1 MATQLAGESLR
12 HALLALAVALG
23 LVAAGCSSNSD
34 ADSSVSSTT
43 TTAETTT
50 KTAAETT
57 TTTAA
62 ETTTTADPGFVE
74 VTDLV
79 YMTIDG
85 SELLMDVYTPA
96 GQGPWPVVVA
106 LHGIDSDGKDGE
118 DTVMVAEAAVAEGMV
133 VFAPSWIVWRP
144 GIPPVP
150 VAFETFQEWKN
161 AVACAVAFA
170 QQNAADY
177 GGDAAKTVVYGFS
190 AGAGFGLAVS
200 VESSGDSIA
209 GCETDAPH
217 EPVSGAVLGDGEYWL
232 HSQNFDAAFESDPA
246 AMQAE
251 LASLVD
257 PTDWPADLDAE
268 FFLWVAEDGT
278 GRRAIDD
285 PSDESGWFAHRDPDG
300 SIQRDLERLD
310 QFEDGV
316 VTVIDAGQLL
326 ALRLSEAGIEVTL
339 DEYPGGHTPRDK
351 VPELVGYLK
360 AAAAQ

>member
-1 MATQLAGESLR
+1 MRRSLLVSILAF
-12 HALLALAVALG
+12 G
-23 LVAAGCSSNSD
+23 LIAAGCSSDSD
-34 ADSSVSSTT
+34 AGTSDSSTT
-43 TTAETTT
+43 T
-50 KTAAETT
+50 TAAETT

-62 ETTTTADPGFVE
+62 ETTTTTVDPGFVE
-74 VTDLV
+74 ATDLV

-96 GQGPWPVVVA
+96 GEGPWPVVVA

-150 VAFETFQEWKN
+150 VTLEAWQEWKG
-161 AVACAVAFA
+161 AVGCAVAFA
-170 QQNAADY
+170 QQSAADY
-177 GGDAAKTVVYGFS
+177 GGDPANTVVYGFS

-200 VESSGDSIA
+200 VESSGDSIP
-209 GCETDAPH
+209 GCETDAPL

-232 HSQNFDAAFESDPA
+232 HSQNFDAAFEVDTA

-257 PTDWPADLDAE
+257 PTNWPADLDAE
-268 FFLWVAEDGT
+268 FFLWVAEGGT

-310 QFEDGV
+310 QFEDGF
-316 VTVIDAGQLL
+316 VTFIDAGQLL

-360 AAAAQ
+360 AAAAK

>member
-1 MATQLAGESLR
+1 MR
-12 HALLALAVALG
+12 RALLALTVALG

-43 TTAETTT
+43 TTADTTT
-50 KTAAETT
+50 TTAADTT

-96 GQGPWPVVVA
+96 GEGPWPVVVA
-106 LHGIDSDGKDGE
+106 FSGLDSDGKDGE

-133 VFAPSWIVWRP
+133 VFVPSWIVWRP
-144 GIPPVP
+144 GTPPVP
-150 VAFETFQEWKN
+150 VALEAYQEWKS

-170 QQNAADY
+170 QQSAPDY
-177 GGDAAKTVVYGFS
+177 GGDPDNTIVYGFS
-190 AGAGFGLAVS
+190 AGAGFALAVS
-200 VESSGDSIA
+200 VDSSGDSIP
-209 GCETDAPH
+209 GCGTDAPP

-232 HSQNFDAAFESDPA
+232 HSQNFDAAFEVDTA

-257 PTDWPADLDAE
+257 PTYWPADLDAK
-268 FFLWVAEDGT
+268 FFLWVANGT
-278 GRRAIDD
+278 SPRAIDD
-285 PSDESGWFAHRDPDG
+285 PSDPSGWFAHRDSDG
-300 SIQRDLERLD
+300 SIQRDLERLN

-316 VTVIDAGQLL
+316 VTFVDAGQLL
-326 ALRLSEAGIEVTL
+326 ELRLSEAGIEVTL
-339 DEYPGGHTPRDK
+339 DQYPGGHTTRDK